1 MTGQRK
7 FKQEYAFSTLSPES
21 AEVVVVETL
30 VTFAAITGEA
40 NSKRIKINTRLFF
53 IYFLRASYLKKL
65 RFILN
70 QKCILK
76 DNN

>member
-1 MTGQRK
+1 
-7 FKQEYAFSTLSPES
+7 
-21 AEVVVVETL
+21 L

-65 RFILN
+65 RFILK
-70 QKCILK
+70 QKYILK
-76 DNN
+76 NNN